1 MKRVSVVILNWNGRH
16 FLERFLPSLMAFTPR
31 DYAEVVVADN
41 GSTDDSIVFLKK
53 FFPEVRLILLDR
65 NYGFTGGYNRALA
78 QLESDYFVLLNS
90 DVEVTQGWLV
100 PLVDL
105 MESDENIAAV
115 MPKIRS
121 YDRREYFEY
130 AGACGGLID
139 IFGFPYC
146 RGRIL
151 NRIERDKGQ
160 YDTPVEIFWA
170 SGAAMFVRAEL
181 YKRFGGLDESYFAH
195 MEEIDLCWRLK
206 NAGYKIMVEPASV
219 VYHVGGGTLPNESPR
234 KLYLNFRNNLSTLY
248 KNLPGMRLFPIMFI
262 RMCMDG
268 MIALGYLFKGKF
280 SFFKA
285 VLKAHIGFY
294 RQLPQFRVKRK
305 AIPVKC
311 IGLTGMLKGSLAFLL
326 LKKQTNE

>member
-1 MKRVSVVILNWNGRH
+1 MKRISVVILNWNGRH

-160 YDTPVEIFWA
+160 YDTSVEIFWA

-195 MEEIDLCWRLK
+195 MEEIDLCWRFK

-262 RMCMDG
+262 RMCME
-268 MIALGYLFKGKF
+268 
-280 SFFKA
+280 
-285 VLKAHIGFY
+285 
-294 RQLPQFRVKRK
+294 
-305 AIPVKC
+305 
-311 IGLTGMLKGSLAFLL
+311 
-326 LKKQTNE
+326 QTKS